1 MAPSIPI
8 RYLDNYLDNPVS
20 QIELINLK
28 QQLQLQVQIRREQAQ
43 IRRQNY
49 GKAKEIYSGRNKWS
63 KIIARPTTGMG
74 AIKMPNCSCYGTN
87 YTLESL
93 GGGNYYC
100 AAGSTNKPIC
110 P

>member
-28 QQLQLQVQIRREQAQ
+28 LQVQIRRQQAQ

-49 GKAKEIYSGRNKWS
+49 GKAKEIYSARNKWS
-63 KIIARPTTGMG
+63 KIVAKPTTGMG
-74 AIKMPNCSCYGTN
+74 VFPLPPIDCSCYGPN
-87 YTLESL
+87 
-93 GGGNYYC
+93 
-100 AAGSTNKPIC
+100 AQGSTNGGNPFCVIPPSYTWYPPCSK
-110 P
+110 